1 MKKMKISTLQKTVAV
16 STLLV
21 PTLSVFAPPSTAAST
36 VPTQEIQTPSLERT
50 SFQNEGVYQLA
61 QGSDNCMEVAARN
74 GLHVREEPT
83 VYSRALGIIPQG
95 RNVTIVENRGADVVV
110 GNPGV
115 AWMPISAPIQG
126 YVYAG
131 FLTSCQ
137 SSPPPQNCREVSAK
151 GGLAVRRESSVKS
164 TVVGVV
170 PNGRNVTIDN
180 RGVNGWVPISAPLQ
194 GYVSASYLTYC
205 P

>member
-1 MKKMKISTLQKTVAV
+1 MKMSSLQKAVAV

-61 QGSDNCMEVAARN
+61 QGSDNCMEVAA
-74 GLHVREEPT
+74 
-83 VYSRALGIIPQG
+83 
-95 RNVTIVENRGADVVV
+95 
-110 GNPGV
+110 
-115 AWMPISAPIQG
+115 
-126 YVYAG
+126 
-131 FLTSCQ
+131 
-137 SSPPPQNCREVSAK
+137 K
-151 GGLAVRRESSVKS
+151 
-164 TVVGVV
+164 
-170 PNGRNVTIDN
+170 N